1 MKKVIYLIL
10 LVLPGLNLAAQTVY
24 KDQVR
29 IENQSAVRDSANR
42 LIVAMKIIMD
52 KTMKVSSNNAAVLT
66 PILEANGQTKAL
78 PAVLVY
84 GRKRSLVERRNHV
97 VPKDAYATV
106 RRKRKTEQTVDYLVQ
121 VPYEKWMRKAN
132 LVMDADLCGC
142 RNVVEANT
150 LDPIATLN
158 LAIPKPDVCLA
169 YITPQEVSKERS
181 VANRAFLDFP
191 VNKTVIVPDYRNN
204 ETELAK
210 IRAAIDS
217 VRNNKYATITY
228 IGIKG
233 FASPEG
239 LYQSNARLAD
249 GRSKALMKYVRDY
262 YHFSQTILKV
272 SSTPEDW
279 DGFRQFVASSS
290 MDKKEEVLQIM
301 DNKQLD
307 YDVKENTIRKL
318 IGVDA
323 YKYLL
328 EQCYPTLRH
337 SDYEV
342 AYTIRPFD
350 VEEVKSMMHTRPQYL
365 SLKEIYVAA
374 QTYEPGSEEF
384 NEAFKIAATMFPND
398 AVANLNAA
406 ASEIQRGGDMTA
418 AKKYLNKADQKQ
430 GATLNNWGA
439 ITLLEGDLTAAADY
453 LKRAKA
459 AGCPEADANQTE
471 LDKQLEY

>member
-78 PAVLVY
+78 PALLVY

-142 RNVVEANT
+142 RNVVEAST

-158 LAIPKPDVCLA
+158 IAVPKPNVCVA
-169 YITPQEVSKERS
+169 YIIPQEVSKERS
-181 VANRAFLDFP
+181 VANKAFLDFP
-191 VNKTVIVPDYRNN
+191 VNKTVITPNYRNN

-262 YHFSQTILKV
+262 YHFPQTILKV

-279 DGFRQFVASSS
+279 EGFRQFVASSS

-301 DNKQLD
+301 DNNKLD
-307 YDVKENTIRKL
+307 YDVKENNIRKL

-328 EQCYPTLRH
+328 EKCYPTLRH

-350 VEEVKSMMHTRPQYL
+350 VEEVKSMIHTRPQYL

-374 QTYEPGSEEF
+374 QTNEPGSEEF
-384 NEAFKIAATMFPND
+384 NEAFKVAVTMFPND
-398 AVANLNAA
+398 PVANLNAA

-418 AKKYLNKADQKQ
+418 AKKYLSKADQKQ

-439 ITLLEGDLTAAADY
+439 IALLEGDLTAAADY

-459 AGCPEADANQTE
+459 VGCPEADANQAE
-471 LDKQLEY
+471 LDKQFEY